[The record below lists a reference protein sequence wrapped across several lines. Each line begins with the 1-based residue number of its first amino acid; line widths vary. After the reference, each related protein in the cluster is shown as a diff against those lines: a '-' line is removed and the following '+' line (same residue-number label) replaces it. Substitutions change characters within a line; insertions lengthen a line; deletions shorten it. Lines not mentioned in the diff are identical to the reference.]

1 MSQIRIK
8 TKTGHENARTRNTT
22 KEDGI
27 LKKRTVAMKVVNSE
41 TKHILS
47 LLKTLTNERK
57 VFYFDRE
64 TQFYPC

>member
-1 MSQIRIK
+1 
-8 TKTGHENARTRNTT
+8 
-22 KEDGI
+22 
-27 LKKRTVAMKVVNSE
+27 MKVVNSE